1 MKPFARSTNDP
12 TASVH
17 PGLLIVERRLPLH
30 CARGLDAHL
39 PPAGARAGL
48 PASPLRGRI
57 TRPDVRVSLRTSPR
71 PAPRPRASSSGG
83 RRISGGPATLAASPH
98 PQVHA
103 TPPPA
108 SHHVG
113 GRAEEAVPQSY
124 SGRARAGA
132 PGAAPRTD
140 GALPRAFPGQVVSP
154 WGTKRRP
161 GSVTLSPLVPPS
173 LILLPGGSSLLPLP
187 TPSPCQP
194 LHPGSQSPVPCPWHP
209 QVPYLRSPGSPLGF
223 PGCRSPYGSSRAPRR
238 GCRAGAGWRGGRLC
252 KVALVW

>member
-1 MKPFARSTNDP
+1 M
-12 TASVH
+12 
-17 PGLLIVERRLPLH
+17 
-30 CARGLDAHL
+30 
-39 PPAGARAGL
+39 
-48 PASPLRGRI
+48 
-57 TRPDVRVSLRTSPR
+57 SLRTSPR

-161 GSVTLSPLVPPS
+161 GSVTLSLLVTPS

-187 TPSPCQP
+187 TPESLPAP
-194 LHPGSQSPVPCPWHP
+194 SSWLPVPSSLSLAPAGSLSP
-209 QVPYLRSPGSPLGF
+209 QSWFPTRVPRRSVPVRQLSGA
-223 PGCRSPYGSSRAPRR
+223 APRVPR
-238 GCRAGAGWRGGRLC
+238 RCR
-252 KVALVW
+252 VARREIM